1 MNKDRA
7 VRNFYVLPCCL
18 LILNLAVGIVSY
30 KTQVIHDRFLRVG
43 AIILTVLFGA
53 SLVGFLLAP
62 AVQGTVAY
70 LHRRSRKSGGFLG
83 EIVFLFLL
91 GALVFWLYYRM
102 YIYGPQSLLLSEWR
116 N

>member
-18 LILNLAVGIVSY
+18 LILNLVVGIVSY
-30 KTQVIHDRFLRVG
+30 KTLLIHDRMLRVG

-53 SLVGFLLAP
+53 SVIGFLLAP
-62 AVQGTVAY
+62 AVQGTVGY
-70 LHRRSRKSGGFLG
+70 LHRRSKKSGGLLG
-83 EIVFLFLL
+83 EVVFLLLL

-102 YIYGPQSLLLSEWR
+102 YIYGPQSLLLPEWR